1 MGVSVFSEK
10 GRIAVCVGV
19 SVFSEK
25 GRIAVWVCLFSLR
38 RVG

>member
-1 MGVSVFSEK
+1 MGVSVFCEK

-19 SVFSEK
+19 YVFCEK
-25 GRIAVWVCLFSLR
+25 GRIAVCVSLR

>member
-1 MGVSVFSEK
+1 MCVSAFSEK

-25 GRIAVWVCLFSLR
+25 GRIAVCVSLR
-38 RVG
+38 R